1 MEQGEDT
8 NVAMGPSETPSWN
21 GDRLID
27 ESNDETSSSEQ
38 NIKASRKRQ
47 DPEKISLEGLG
58 PEPNVE
64 RLAQRD
70 GNEEVVYPTG
80 LKLFLLASVC
90 PLNHIHGQISL
101 QESLIVYTDLRSASQ
116 SSLSLSTAQSSQRPC
131 PASRI
136 NSIASMT

>member
-1 MEQGEDT
+1 MEQNEDT
-8 NVAMGPSETPSWN
+8 NVTMGPSDTPSWN

-38 NIKASRKRQ
+38 NFRKRQ

-70 GNEEVVYPTG
+70 GDEEVVYPTG

-90 PLNHIHGQISL
+90 PLNHIHG
-101 QESLIVYTDLRSASQ
+101 
-116 SSLSLSTAQSSQRPC
+116 
-131 PASRI
+131 
-136 NSIASMT
+136 